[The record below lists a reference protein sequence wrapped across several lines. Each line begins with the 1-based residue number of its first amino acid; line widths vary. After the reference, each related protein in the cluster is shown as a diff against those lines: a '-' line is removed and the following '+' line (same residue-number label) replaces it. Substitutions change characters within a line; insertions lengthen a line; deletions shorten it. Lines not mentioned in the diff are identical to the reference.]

1 MHKVTR
7 KTATLAVATAF
18 AGVALAAPLTGT
30 ASAKSY
36 KVSFLLKGKLTS
48 KPGEIKG
55 KVTAGKPLGKG
66 TYVGKVGFP
75 KASYTMKFKG
85 GTISFSEVGK
95 LTGSKA
101 NGKWTITKG
110 TGKFKGIK
118 GGGTSTGDITKQAD
132 GFKYKGK
139 VKY

>member
-1 MHKVTR
+1 MHTVTR
-7 KTATLAVATAF
+7 KTFTLAVATAF

-36 KVSFLLKGKLTS
+36 KVSFLLKGKLTD

-55 KVTAGKPLGKG
+55 KVTGKPLGKG
-66 TYVGKVGFP
+66 TYAGKVDFP
-75 KASYTMKFKG
+75 NATYVMKFKG
-85 GTISFSEVGK
+85 GTITFTEAGK
-95 LTGSKA
+95 LDGSIAK
-101 NGKWTITKG
+101 GKWKIKKG

-118 GGGTSTGDITKQAD
+118 GGGTSAGDITKQAD
-132 GFKYKGK
+132 GFKYKGT